1 MGASMDARVR
11 DQLRRFVSEEILFED
26 PARSQ
31 VRDDTPLLTL
41 IDSFGLMRLV
51 TFLEE
56 DLGIAVDDS
65 DITPENFQTISDV
78 ERLIAAKAASE

>member
-1 MGASMDARVR
+1 MDARVR

-26 PARSQ
+26 PARTQ
-31 VRDDTPLLTL
+31 VRDDTPLLAL

-56 DLGIAVDDS
+56 DLGLVVDDS

-78 ERLIAAKAASE
+78 ERLITSKARSE

>member
-26 PARSQ
+26 PSRTQ
-31 VRDDTPLLTL
+31 VRDDTPLLAL

-56 DLGIAVDDS
+56 DLGLVVDDS

-78 ERLIAAKAASE
+78 ERLITSKAGSE

>member
-1 MGASMDARVR
+1 MDARVR

>member
-1 MGASMDARVR
+1 MDARVR

-26 PARSQ
+26 PARTQ
-31 VRDDTPLLTL
+31 VRDDTPLLAL

-56 DLGIAVDDS
+56 DLGLVVDDS

-78 ERLIAAKAASE
+78 ERLITSKAGSE